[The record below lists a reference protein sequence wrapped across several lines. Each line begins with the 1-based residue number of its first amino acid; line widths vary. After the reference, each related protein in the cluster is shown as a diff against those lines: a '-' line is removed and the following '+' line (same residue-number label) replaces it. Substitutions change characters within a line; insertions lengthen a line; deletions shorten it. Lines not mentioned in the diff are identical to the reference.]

1 MKVNADHQPYSA
13 HHQAYSRS
21 GPAKGRIHLRVT
33 ALFCLLASV
42 LLTFVGTAAPPAL
55 AQSAATARVD
65 VLTIN
70 GTITNVSHA
79 YIKRGMDQA
88 HSDGASA
95 ILIEL
100 GSAGGDAS
108 AADAIVSS
116 IANSDIPVIVYVP
129 AGKTVLGA
137 AVTILAAGHIA
148 AMAPNATIG
157 DASRVDG
164 GKDVATSDA
173 KATTQLRELATE
185 HGRSTGWTGDATK
198 NGLRLSGDQAKA
210 EGIVDLVA
218 PDRASLLTAVNG
230 RALTLHSGEQ
240 VTLAT
245 ANAESSVISMTAFE
259 QFRAFITSPSVAYV
273 LLCFGVLGIFL
284 ELASPGGF
292 VAGTIGVIC
301 FATGIYAFNAL
312 PLNAAG
318 FGLMLLAFVLLGID
332 LFVTS
337 FGVLTLTGLASFI
350 AGSYIL
356 IDTDIV
362 GYDPVSRPVIWTA
375 TACVIGY
382 SLFVGLS
389 AVRSFRATPVTGRRA
404 MIGEIGTVRD
414 PLDPNG
420 LVFVMGEL
428 WQARVPK
435 TDHDQVVPVPVG
447 TRVEITAINGLL
459 LSVRPVAGNAAR
471 DEDGGSPLTR
481 QIERIERADRN
492 EPRGASVLPVR
503 DGVESLRA

>member
-1 MKVNADHQPYSA
+1 MKVNADHQPYA
-13 HHQAYSRS
+13 NHAVSRS
-21 GPAKGRIHLRVT
+21 GPDKARIHLRVV
-33 ALFCLLASV
+33 ALFCLLAGV
-42 LLTFVGTAAPPAL
+42 LLTIAGSATSPVL
-55 AQSAATARVD
+55 AQSAPASRVD

-70 GTITNVSHA
+70 GTITSVSQV

-88 HSDGASA
+88 HSDGATT

-100 GSAGGDAS
+100 ASAGGDAS
-108 AADAIVSS
+108 AADAIVSG

-129 AGKTVLGA
+129 AGKTVRGA
-137 AVTILAAGHIA
+137 AVTILTAGYIA
-148 AMAPNATIG
+148 AMAPDTTVG

-164 GKDVATSDA
+164 GKDAATSDTNA
-173 KATTQLRELATE
+173 INQLQELAAE
-185 HGRSTGWTGDATK
+185 HGRPTGWTGDATK
-198 NGLRLSGDQAKA
+198 NDLRLSGDQAKA
-210 EGIVDLVA
+210 EGMIDLVA
-218 PDRASLLTAVNG
+218 PDRASLLKAVDG
-230 RALTLHSGEQ
+230 RAITLHGGEQ

-245 ANAESSVISMTAFE
+245 ATAESSVIGMTTFE
-259 QFRAFITSPSVAYV
+259 RFRAFITSPSVAYV

-301 FATGIYAFNAL
+301 FATGIYAFSAL

-318 FGLMLLAFVLLGID
+318 FGLMLLAFLLLGID

-350 AGSYIL
+350 AGSYIV

-375 TACVIGY
+375 TACVIAY

-389 AVRSFRATPVTGRRA
+389 AVRSFRAKPVTGRKA

-435 TDHDQVVPVPVG
+435 TEHDRSVPVG

-459 LSVRPVAGNAAR
+459 LSVRPVDGNAAR
-471 DEDGGSPLTR
+471 DGDGGSPLTR
-481 QIERIERADRN
+481 QIESIERADRN
-492 EPRGASVLPVR
+492 VPRGASVLPVR
-503 DGVESLRA
+503 DGVESLRS

>member
-1 MKVNADHQPYSA
+1 MKVNVDHQPYA
-13 HHQAYSRS
+13 THAQSRS
-21 GPAKGRIHLRVT
+21 GPDKARIHMRVVT
-33 ALFCLLASV
+33 LLCLLAGV
-42 LLTFVGTAAPPAL
+42 LLTIVGSATSPAL
-55 AQSAATARVD
+55 AQSSSTAAGRVD

-70 GTITNVSHA
+70 GTITNVSHVYVA
-79 YIKRGMDQA
+79 RGLDQA
-88 HSDGASA
+88 QGDGATS

-100 GSAGGDAS
+100 ASAGGDAS
-108 AADAIVSS
+108 VADAIVSS
-116 IANSDIPVIVYVP
+116 ITNSDIPVIVYVP
-129 AGKTVLGA
+129 AGKTVRGA

-148 AMAPNATIG
+148 AMAPNATVG

-164 GKDVATSDA
+164 GKNATISDA
-173 KATTQLRELATE
+173 NAISQLQNLATE
-185 HGRSTGWTGDATK
+185 RGRPTGWTSNATK
-198 NGLRLSGDQAKA
+198 NNLRLSGDQAKA
-210 EGIVDLVA
+210 EGMIDLVA
-218 PDRASLLTAVNG
+218 PDRASLLNAVNG
-230 RALTLHSGEQ
+230 RVVTMQGGQH

-245 ANAESSVISMTAFE
+245 TTAETSVIGMTAFE
-259 QFRAFITSPSVAYV
+259 RFRAFITSPSVAYV

-301 FATGIYAFNAL
+301 FAAGLYAFNSL
-312 PLNAAG
+312 PINAAG
-318 FGLMLLAFVLLGID
+318 FGLMLAAFLLLGID

-337 FGVLTLTGLASFI
+337 FGILTLTGLASFI
-350 AGSYIL
+350 AGSYIV

-375 TACVIGY
+375 TACVIAY
-382 SLFVGLS
+382 SLFIGMS
-389 AVRSFRATPVTGRRA
+389 AVRSFRAKPVTGRKA

-435 TDHDQVVPVPVG
+435 TEPAQVVPIG
-447 TRVEITAINGLL
+447 TKVEITAINGLL
-459 LSVRPVAGNAAR
+459 LSVRPVDGSVPPG
-471 DEDGGSPLTR
+471 EDGGSSLTHE
-481 QIERIERADRN
+481 IKRIERADRN

-503 DGVESLRA
+503 DGVESLRS